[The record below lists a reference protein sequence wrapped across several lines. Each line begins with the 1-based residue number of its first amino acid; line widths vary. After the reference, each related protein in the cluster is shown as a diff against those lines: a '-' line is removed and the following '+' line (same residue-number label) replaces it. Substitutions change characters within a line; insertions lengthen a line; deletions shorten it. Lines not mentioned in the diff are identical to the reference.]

1 MEQHI
6 ELKPEL
12 MGIEGQLRFY
22 DEDLLD
28 EYLDLVGLRVNGQ
41 DYFEFSDLSEVEFD
55 ELFRLYK
62 VFVPYELASLG
73 VGEELE
79 IEAISSDPSAP
90 LMFKPAIR
98 TLKVEKRELHKNI
111 GINFKIIEGMFV

>member
-1 MEQHI
+1 MEQFI
-6 ELKPEL
+6 ELKPES

-41 DYFEFSDLSEVEFD
+41 DYYEFSDLNEVEFD

-62 VFVPYELASLG
+62 VFVPYELAST
-73 VGEELE
+73 GEELE
-79 IEAISSDPSAP
+79 IEAIS
-90 LMFKPAIR
+90 
-98 TLKVEKRELHKNI
+98 
-111 GINFKIIEGMFV
+111 